1 MNLQTQIIKPM
12 KIKDGFELRNIC
24 GENIIVS
31 HGIENIDF
39 VKVISL
45 NESAALVWNNVV
57 GKDFTIDDMVSALM
71 PEYDVDADTAKGD
84 CQTLIDDWKRIGF
97 LD

>member
-1 MNLQTQIIKPM
+1 M

-45 NESAALVWNNVV
+45 NESAALVWNTVA
-57 GKDFTIDDMVSALM
+57 GKDFSIEDMVAALM
-71 PEYDVDADTAKGD
+71 SEYDVDAETAKAD
-84 CQTLIDDWKRIGF
+84 CQTLVGDWKRIGF
-97 LD
+97 LAD

>member
-1 MNLQTQIIKPM
+1 M

-45 NESAALVWNNVV
+45 NESAAVVWNNVM
-57 GKDFTIDDMVSALM
+57 GKEFTIDDMVSALM
-71 PEYDVDADTAKGD
+71 SEYDVDAETAKAD
-84 CQTLIDDWKRIGF
+84 CQALIDDWKRIGF
-97 LD
+97 LA

>member
-1 MNLQTQIIKPM
+1 M

-45 NESAALVWNNVV
+45 NESAAVVWNKVM
-57 GKDFTIDDMVSALM
+57 GKEFTIDDMVSALM
-71 PEYDVDADTAKGD
+71 SEYDVDAETAKAD

-97 LD
+97 LA

>member
-1 MNLQTQIIKPM
+1 M

-45 NESAALVWNNVV
+45 NESAALVWKSMI
-57 GKDFTIDDMVSALM
+57 GHDFTIDDMVAALM
-71 PEYDVDADTAKGD
+71 EEYDVDAETAKAD
-84 CQTLIDDWKRIGF
+84 CQTLVDDWTRIGF
-97 LD
+97 LS

>member
-1 MNLQTQIIKPM
+1 M

-45 NESAALVWNNVV
+45 NESAALVWKSMI
-57 GKDFTIDDMVSALM
+57 GRDFTIDDMVAALM
-71 PEYDVDADTAKGD
+71 AEYDVDAETAKAD
-84 CQTLIDDWKRIGF
+84 CQTLVDDWTRIGF
-97 LD
+97 LA

>member
-1 MNLQTQIIKPM
+1 M

-45 NESAALVWNNVV
+45 NESAAVVWNNVM
-57 GKDFTIDDMVSALM
+57 GKEFTIDDMVSALM
-71 PEYDVDADTAKGD
+71 SEYDVDAKTAKVD

-97 LD
+97 LA

>member
-1 MNLQTQIIKPM
+1 
-12 KIKDGFELRNIC
+12 
-24 GENIIVS
+24 
-31 HGIENIDF
+31 
-39 VKVISL
+39 
-45 NESAALVWNNVV
+45 LVWNNVV

-71 PEYDVDADTAKGD
+71 SEYDVDTDTAKGD